1 MEGNELMIGD
11 WFQYADGNKKGTI
24 VGIKCDARYLEQEAH
39 LTIMDCNGKWYVKEL
54 DDLKAIPLSP
64 EILEKNGWKQKKGF
78 MQHGNF
84 GNGPLMI
91 WHTEDNKILRHFTH
105 EMEISDLS
113 SDRGFRIRFDCNYV
127 HQLQHALKLCGIE
140 KEIQL

>member
-1 MEGNELMIGD
+1 MEANELMIGD
-11 WFQYADGNKKGTI
+11 WVSYKGNPTKIRTI
-24 VGIKCDARYLEQEAH
+24 EIYNVDVGPLQVTITYGDRICG
-39 LTIMDCNGKWYVKEL
+39 LTVIDVSM
-54 DDLKAIPLSP
+54 LKPIPLTP

-78 MQHGNF
+78 IQHGNF

-113 SDRGFRIRFDCNYV
+113 SDRGFRVRFDCNYV
-127 HQLQHALKLCGIE
+127 HQLQHALKLCQIE

>member
-1 MEGNELMIGD
+1 MEANELMIGD
-11 WFQYADGNKKGTI
+11 WVSYKGNPTKIRTI
-24 VGIKCDARYLEQEAH
+24 EIYNVDVGPLQVTITYGDRICG
-39 LTIMDCNGKWYVKEL
+39 LTVIDVSM
-54 DDLKAIPLSP
+54 LKPIPLTP

-78 MQHGNF
+78 IQHGNF

-91 WHTEDNKILRHFTH
+91 WHTEDNKILGNFTH

-113 SDRGFRIRFDCNYV
+113 SDRGFRVRFDCNYV
-127 HQLQHALKLCGIE
+127 HQLQHALKLCQIE